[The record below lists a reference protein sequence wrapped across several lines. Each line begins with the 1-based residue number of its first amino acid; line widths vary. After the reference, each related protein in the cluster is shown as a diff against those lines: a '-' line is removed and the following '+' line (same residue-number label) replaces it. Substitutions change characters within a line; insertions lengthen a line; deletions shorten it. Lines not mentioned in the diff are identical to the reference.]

1 MIARHTN
8 SKLIRPILLVISVIF
23 GMLML
28 IKPTFADYDITPVI
42 DDQLGILSESQ
53 KQAITDAN
61 EQLASKPNKQQIWF
75 ISTDMKNDDLN
86 NGDYY
91 MDWDSIK
98 ELGFNFANLQQE
110 GVGLH
115 DALVSKYTHTSYS
128 SDDYESVQ
136 KNNDA
141 TNKVNIIFV
150 DPNYKYSVLPLL
162 SSIGEIA
169 DGTLH
174 SFFLT
179 HQFNYTDT
187 SADNVM
193 SSFNHLYHFTN
204 KYVAIKD
211 VEPGLDFSQMTA
223 IVILAIILLGIFLWL
238 RHRHNYHGPKHT
250 SFWDSDGDSSY
261 DNGFIDGWNYGDNDD
276 NDTFKY

>member
-91 MDWDSIK
+91 MDWDSLK
-98 ELGFNFANLQQE
+98 ELGFNFANLQ
-110 GVGLH
+110 
-115 DALVSKYTHTSYS
+115 
-128 SDDYESVQ
+128 
-136 KNNDA
+136 
-141 TNKVNIIFV
+141 
-150 DPNYKYSVLPLL
+150 
-162 SSIGEIA
+162 
-169 DGTLH
+169 
-174 SFFLT
+174 
-179 HQFNYTDT
+179 
-187 SADNVM
+187 
-193 SSFNHLYHFTN
+193 
-204 KYVAIKD
+204 
-211 VEPGLDFSQMTA
+211 
-223 IVILAIILLGIFLWL
+223 
-238 RHRHNYHGPKHT
+238 
-250 SFWDSDGDSSY
+250 
-261 DNGFIDGWNYGDNDD
+261 
-276 NDTFKY
+276 